1 MKSLSESAFMI
12 VSVLFTTGDLLM
24 ITLRHLNLASSALAV
39 SVLLSACGGGSSAP
53 TAASQTISF
62 TPAGT
67 GSVGTPITLSATASS
82 GLAVAFSTSTT
93 SVCTVSGTTLTLLSA
108 GICTVNAD
116 QTGNSAFTA
125 ATQVSRQI
133 VVSLPAV
140 VFASGFG
147 DGTLANGGTWANYA
161 GWGQFSP
168 STVNSDHAGFGGGG
182 WQESPQLIEGG
193 YVYFGLTTSYQITGG
208 YAGLYMKPTN
218 PVTLNGQTNLSIPL
232 AIGTE
237 WANQSNNKS
246 LDVVLQ
252 TPNSAN
258 TCFNKVKA
266 TVSTVANSLAVI
278 NIPLSQFTAVQDG
291 DCNQTAAQTLA
302 GPIAEVH
309 VQAVAPNFNTTVLNS
324 NSKYATGF
332 TIGSPVKFE

>member
-1 MKSLSESAFMI
+1 
-12 VSVLFTTGDLLM
+12 M
-24 ITLRHLNLASSALAV
+24 ITLRHLNLAASALAV
-39 SVLLSACGGGSSAP
+39 TAILSACGGGSSAP
-53 TAASQTISF
+53 ASQTISF
-62 TPAGT
+62 SPAGT

-82 GLAVAFSTSTT
+82 GLAVAFSTSTS
-93 SVCTVSGTTLTLLSA
+93 SVCTISGTTLTFLSA
-108 GICTVNAD
+108 GTCTVNAD
-116 QTGNSAFTA
+116 QTGNSAYTA

-133 VVSLPAV
+133 VVSPPAV

-147 DGTLANGGTWANYA
+147 NGTLANGGTWANYA
-161 GWGQFSP
+161 GWGGFSP

-182 WQESPQLIEGG
+182 WQQSPQLIEGG
-193 YVYFGLTTSYQITGG
+193 YVYFGLTTSYQITSG

-232 AIGTE
+232 AIGSE
-237 WANQSNNKS
+237 WANQSTNKS

-252 TPNSAN
+252 TRNSAN

-266 TVSTVANSLAVI
+266 TVSTVANSLAAI

-309 VQAVAPNFNTTVLNS
+309 VQAIAPNFNTTVVNGD
-324 NSKYATGF
+324 SKYATGF